1 MDNTETTTLYYDF
14 GLIGLG
20 VMGRNFILNVA
31 DKGYTCYGYD
41 LNADSARSLIEER
54 GDTEEVNATT
64 DLNTF
69 VHALARPRK
78 IMLLVP
84 AGAVVDS
91 VIDTLIPL
99 LHEGDLIIDGGN
111 SFFEDTDRREEML
124 AAKGIHFLG
133 TGVSG
138 GARGARNG
146 PSIMP
151 GGHPEAYEI
160 IKPVFEAAA
169 AKYQGEA
176 CVAYMGARSAGNY
189 VKMVHNGIEYGLMQ
203 IISEVYALLKHA
215 GELSNLQIREH
226 FRDWNSGRLSSFLLE
241 ISANILGRKDPL
253 KDGGFLLDAILDK
266 AKQKG
271 TGKWTS
277 QNAMDLGIAIPTIDM
292 AVSMRQI
299 SALKEQ
305 RTKAA
310 NLYHRPVPEPIQRD
324 LLVKMAEET
333 LYFGYIMAYGQG
345 LHLLREATQTY
356 DYGLDLASICRIWR
370 AGCIIRA
377 EMLNGFS
384 QTFES
389 WPDLEHLLLDDT
401 WSREVGYSLVS
412 IRELLSYA
420 IRNGFNLPALN
431 ASLSYFNSF
440 SQERMPLNMVQA
452 QRDYF
457 GSHTFERLDRDGS
470 FHVDWEDDIF

>member
-1 MDNTETTTLYYDF
+1 MDHTKTTAGSYDF

-31 DKGYTCYGYD
+31 DNGYSCYGYD
-41 LNADSARSLIEER
+41 LNAESVQSLIEER
-54 GDTEEVNATT
+54 GNTAQVNASTE
-64 DLNTF
+64 LSAF
-69 VHALARPRK
+69 VRALSHPRK

-84 AGAVVDS
+84 AGAAVDS
-91 VIDTLIPL
+91 VIDSLVPL
-99 LHEGDLIIDGGN
+99 LERGDLIIDGGN
-111 SFFEDTDRREEML
+111 SFFEDTDRREERL
-124 AAKGIHFLG
+124 ARKGIHFLG

-151 GGHPEAYEI
+151 GGSPEAYEI
-160 IKPVFEAAA
+160 IRPVFEAAA
-169 AKYQGEA
+169 AKYQGVA
-176 CVAYMGARSAGNY
+176 CVDYMGVRSAGNY

-203 IISEVYALLKHA
+203 LISEVYALLKHA

-226 FRDWNSGRLSSFLLE
+226 FAEWNSGRLSSFLLE
-241 ISANILGRKDPL
+241 ISANILGRRDPL
-253 KDGGFLLDAILDK
+253 KEGGFLLDAILDK

-292 AVSMRQI
+292 AVSMRQL

-305 RTKAA
+305 RTRAA
-310 NLYHRPVPEPIQRD
+310 GLYHRPVPEPIQPD

-333 LYFGYIMAYGQG
+333 LYFGYIVAYSQG
-345 LHLLREATQTY
+345 LHLLREASKTY
-356 DYGLDLASICRIWR
+356 DYGLDPASICRIWR

-377 EMLNGFS
+377 EMLNGLSETFDS
-384 QTFES
+384 Q
-389 WPDLEHLLLDDT
+389 PDLEHVLLDEA
-401 WSREVGYSLVS
+401 WSREVGYNLASV
-412 IRELLSYA
+412 RDLLSYA

-431 ASLSYFNSF
+431 ASLSYFYSF

-457 GSHTFERLDRDGS
+457 GSHTFERLDREGS
-470 FHVDWEDDIF
+470 FHEDWEV